1 MRPALSAILL
11 FLAAAAP
18 RPAADPAD
26 GYIGRWAGEARL
38 DSGQKYEVS
47 ISITKA
53 SHGFSAS
60 YHATPKDG
68 GDGGWVRGTAEA
80 AKKPEG
86 SYRIRLR
93 LDAFRNF
100 NMPATAR
107 VEEDGKLTIES
118 VMFRGSG
125 SLNPGKDEIRFMYE
139 SRMGS
144 GKGALT
150 KKVPKKP
157 GAARKKEEVFS
168 PPLPSAPGPV
178 KIEVAPLR
186 PD

>member
-1 MRPALSAILL
+1 MRFL
-11 FLAAAAP
+11 FAFFCLTLAAAGP

-26 GYIGRWAGEARL
+26 GYTGLWAGEARL

-47 ISITKA
+47 ISIRKA

-60 YHATPKDG
+60 YHATPKSG
-68 GDGGWVRGTAEA
+68 GAGGWIRGTAEA

-86 SYRIRLR
+86 TYRIRLR

-100 NMPATAR
+100 NMPATAS
-107 VEEDGKLTIES
+107 VDKGGKLTINS
-118 VMFRGSG
+118 VLFSG
-125 SLNPGKDEIRFMYE
+125 FGNLNARQDEIRFMYD

-144 GKGALT
+144 GSGVLT

-157 GAARKKEEVFS
+157 GVSRKKKEAD
-168 PPLPSAPGPV
+168 PPPVPSGPV
-178 KIEVAPLR
+178 TLEVSPA
-186 PD
+186 D

>member
-1 MRPALSAILL
+1 MRQIFAAILL
-11 FLAAAAP
+11 SLAAAAP

-26 GYIGRWAGEARL
+26 GYAGLWAGEARL
-38 DSGQKYEVS
+38 DSGQSYEVS
-47 ISITKA
+47 VSIRKA

-60 YHATPKDG
+60 YNASPKG
-68 GDGGWVRGTAEA
+68 GRPGGRVSGTAEA

-86 SYRIRLR
+86 TYRIRLR

-100 NMPATAR
+100 NMPAAAF
-107 VEEDGKLTIES
+107 VDEGGKLTIES
-118 VMFRGSG
+118 VLFRGFG
-125 SLNPGKDEIRFMYE
+125 NLNARKDQIRFMYD

-144 GKGALT
+144 GSGVLT

-157 GAARKKEEVFS
+157 GVARKKKEVSS
-168 PPLPSAPGPV
+168 PPAPSGPV
-178 KIEVAPLR
+178 DFEVSPVR